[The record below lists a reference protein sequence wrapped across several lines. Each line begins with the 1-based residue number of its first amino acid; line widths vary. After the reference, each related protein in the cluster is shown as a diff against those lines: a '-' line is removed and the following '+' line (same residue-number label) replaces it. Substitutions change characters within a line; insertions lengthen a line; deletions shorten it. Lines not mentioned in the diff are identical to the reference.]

1 MQHNEKQEDYAT
13 LVLKQVDTIINKYK
27 PEIGEKFFTNDI
39 HVYLL
44 TVGSGMVAEGTSEYY
59 QFPNKG
65 LSERLYKS
73 FVQEAKWYP
82 KHCTAYCKATIIQ
95 SRLKKF
101 RARIEKIVAPPKQ
114 TQAERN
120 AEFQK
125 KVLERLENLENNIKS
140 LHYIMGN
147 RIWNTIV

>member
-13 LVLKQVDTIINKYK
+13 LVLKQVDTIIDKYK
-27 PEIGEKFFTNDI
+27 PEIGEKFYTNDI
-39 HVYLL
+39 YAYLI
-44 TVGSGMVAEGTSEYY
+44 TVGSGMVAEGISEYY
-59 QFPNKG
+59 NFPNKE
-65 LSERLYKS
+65 LATKIYKA
-73 FVQEAKWYP
+73 FFQESRWYP
-82 KHCTAYCKATIIQ
+82 KHCDTYCKASIIQ
-95 SRLKKF
+95 ERLAKF
-101 RARIEKIVAPPKQ
+101 RARIEKIVAPPKL
-114 TQAERN
+114 TQAQIN